1 MGIILFSY
9 SPKLLPA
16 GYDDNIVSQPQSATS
31 ASPKR
36 YMPYYS
42 GKIYFLNI
50 ETYES
55 LPL

>member
-36 YMPYYS
+36 YVTTLPPKMD
-42 GKIYFLNI
+42 KLILFLYF
-50 ETYES
+50 
-55 LPL
+55 